1 MKGCHVNLTIDHW
14 MSKQNVNYVGL
25 TAHWIDD
32 DWNLHSLPLGMFLHE
47 GGTTANAVFEK
58 LLVDVSREI
67 SEVATVF
74 AITADTDA
82 AMNLLGILLEK
93 HDIMHL
99 CCTDHVFHLTCKL
112 CYENSSFGDGI
123 EVNAVQKATNIVLYF
138 NKSTQAV
145 EKIKQTQTLLE
156 IYEGN
161 TPVKPLTDVVTHWW
175 STYQMCN
182 RIKYLK
188 QALGSMFGGGDLPAN
203 LQLNEDEWD
212 SLTSVITI
220 LKPFRS
226 SQQLLEREKYVTSHY
241 VLPTVFLC
249 REGLRKGQLPGVP
262 DSIRHLSKVLGR
274 DFDARWGAS
283 TDLVFT
289 GSVVRGQRQ
298 HQRGIHPAFVIATFL
313 HPSLKSFTSMGM
325 DNQSKAN
332 IETEVLKLMLEQSPA
347 LEGGGVEEN
356 GFNDDGGGDGPLHD
370 NETPIARILRLNAE
384 AQGTTYNETNT
395 DVKASC
401 ERELLDHKKTN
412 PKVLNHGKQYPD
424 CLEWWKRN
432 ESRFPQLAVLA
443 KKYLSIQ
450 ATSAPSER
458 IFSKAGRIISTL
470 RTRLN
475 SAIAGKLLY
484 VSENWNWFLSQTQS
498 ESDNE

>member
-1 MKGCHVNLTIDHW
+1 
-14 MSKQNVNYVGL
+14 
-25 TAHWIDD
+25 
-32 DWNLHSLPLGMFLHE
+32 
-47 GGTTANAVFEK
+47 
-58 LLVDVSREI
+58 
-67 SEVATVF
+67 
-74 AITADTDA
+74 
-82 AMNLLGILLEK
+82 MNLLGVLLEK
-93 HDIMHL
+93 DNIWHL
-99 CCTDHVFHLTCKL
+99 YCTDHVFHLTCKL
-112 CYENSSFGDGI
+112 CYENSSIGGGVVI
-123 EVNAVQKATNIVLYF
+123 NAVQKATNIVSYF

-145 EKIKQTQTLLE
+145 EKIKRAQQVLE
-156 IYEGN
+156 VYGGS
-161 TPVKPLTDVVTHWW
+161 TPVKPLTDVVTRWW

-188 QALGSMFGGGDLPAN
+188 HALGSMFGGGDLPVD
-203 LQLNEDEWD
+203 LQLSEDDWD
-212 SLTSVITI
+212 SLSSVITI

-226 SQQLLEREKYVTSHY
+226 SQQFLEGEKYVTSCY
-241 VLPTVFLC
+241 VVPTVFEC

-262 DSIRHLSKVLGR
+262 QSVRNLSKVLSK
-274 DFDARWGAS
+274 DFDGRWGAS
-283 TDLVFT
+283 TGTVFT
-289 GSVVRGQRQ
+289 GNVVRGPRHRQ
-298 HQRGIHPAFVIATFL
+298 LGIHPAFVISTFL
-313 HPSLKSFTSMGM
+313 HPSFKSFTSMGM
-325 DNQSKAN
+325 DVQSKAN
-332 IETEVLKLMLEQSPA
+332 VDTEVLKLMLEQIPPQDDG
-347 LEGGGVEEN
+347 EGGGEQEN
-356 GFNDDGGGDGPLHD
+356 RMNGGGVGDGPPPD

-384 AQGTTYNETNT
+384 AHGGTNNEPIT

-401 ERELLDHKKTN
+401 ERELLDYKKLN

-432 ESRFPQLAVLA
+432 ECRFPRLAILA

-470 RTRLN
+470 RTRLS